1 MAYRRVS
8 QRGLSIYSTHAT
20 HRLSDLLTANRSSRA
35 AKKLCLCSKGKVEMR
50 KIPLY
55 SHWMSNF
62 QPSSSASEGDIWL
75 YALHDKYFPASERLS
90 VIDNVLVVWF
100 PSLDVCGKSKREI
113 LFFSIFFFTSIR
125 STWTPHSLINQKK
138 IPSHFHML
146 IIFLSSIYNAYKA
159 HMCGKQ

>member
-1 MAYRRVS
+1 M
-8 QRGLSIYSTHAT
+8 
-20 HRLSDLLTANRSSRA
+20 
-35 AKKLCLCSKGKVEMR
+35 CLCSKGKLKMR

-100 PSLDVCGKSKREI
+100 PSLDVCGKSERKFI
-113 LFFSIFFFTSIR
+113 FFSIFFSLPFAQHEHTLLNKSKKKSISLSHAHNFFFYPPFLCIEGTCVASSR
-125 STWTPHSLINQKK
+125 SLTDIFHLFISLESWIKKRCSYPHTHTNE
-138 IPSHFHML
+138 
-146 IIFLSSIYNAYKA
+146 IFITI
-159 HMCGKQ
+159 